1 MYIQLIYHAL
11 ILDVLLLIM
20 HMRLKLNLRTSY
32 IKLLIKLIWI
42 NKIRKHLSTIN
53 RNTKILILIINW
65 ILRTHLFISNL
76 FNKRMLLKKIS
87 ILVVLV

>member
-1 MYIQLIYHAL
+1 MYILLIYHAL

-20 HMRLKLNLRTSY
+20 HMRLRLNLRTSC
-32 IKLLIKLIWI
+32 IKLLIKWIWI

-53 RNTKILILIINW
+53 KNIKILILIINW

-76 FNKRMLLKKIS
+76 FNKRI
-87 ILVVLV
+87 